1 MLASCSEAL
10 HSSLG
15 QQDQNEES
23 LIQGILFGLSR
34 WLGAQSR
41 VQCEVFSTILDSFS
55 HEWTTIKFQFLK
67 TAFKTLHEGFSW
79 QSCR

>member
-1 MLASCSEAL
+1 MK
-10 HSSLG
+10 
-15 QQDQNEES
+15 S
-23 LIQGILFGLSR
+23 LIQGILFGSSR

-55 HEWTTIKFQFLK
+55 HEETMIKFQFLK

-79 QSCR
+79 QSCG